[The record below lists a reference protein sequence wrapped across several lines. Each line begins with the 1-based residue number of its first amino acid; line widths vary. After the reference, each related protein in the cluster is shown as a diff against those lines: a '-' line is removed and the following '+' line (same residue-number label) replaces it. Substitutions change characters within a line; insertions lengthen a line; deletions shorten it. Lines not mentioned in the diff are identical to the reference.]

1 VYVINLDRNTT
12 ESELLEAFKMKS
24 DGAYKARVLM
34 DKDGS
39 SKGAAFVDYSSS
51 ADAQKAVQSCQNI
64 EVGNKKLLVQMAKV

>member
-51 ADAQKAVQSCQNI
+51 ADA
-64 EVGNKKLLVQMAKV
+64 

>member
-1 VYVINLDRNTT
+1 MVNLDRNTT
-12 ESELLEAFKMKS
+12 ENELLEAFKMKS
-24 DGAYKARVLM
+24 DGAYKARVLT

-64 EVGNKKLLVQMAKV
+64 EVGNKKLLVQIAKV